1 MARTKTTPRM
11 TTIHR
16 IHPDA
21 VAILNRQREERE
33 REQNRAQDRQMSFDE
48 WRDQILKV
56 QRQMEKALK
65 MMNKAT
71 ERLKKLEAERN
82 SDPKNNN

>member
-21 VAILNRQREERE
+21 VATVNRQRE
-33 REQNRAQDRQMSFDE
+33 EQNRAQDRQMSFDE
-48 WRDQILKV
+48 WRDQILKM

-65 MMNKAT
+65 MMNKVT
-71 ERLKKLEAERN
+71 ERLKKMEAERN